1 MARRSSVGSIG
12 FPPFTYAVKWLV
24 IVNCAVYLAMLLASG
39 LNFVSVD
46 NVYLTLGLIPRA
58 VLHGWIWQVVT
69 YSFIHGG
76 LWHLLFNMLTL
87 WMFGSQF
94 EMDWGRKQFLEFYFF
109 CVVGAALTSFI
120 VGYGAFAVL
129 HAYEAPL
136 IRGVASL
143 ITTPTIGASGGI
155 FGILLAYG
163 IIYGNREILLWF
175 FLPVKAKYLVA
186 AFIFIALAGALS
198 GVGGVANF
206 AHLGGAFFG
215 WIYLRYI
222 PRKGLGFATSEGY
235 FGIRNRYL
243 KWKRR
248 QAAKKF
254 EVYMRKQNQPTN
266 YNEYF
271 DEYGNYRDPNA
282 KKKDDG
288 EGRGPWVN

>member
-12 FPPFTYAVKWLV
+12 FPPFTYMVKWL
-24 IVNCAVYLAMLLASG
+24 IIINCAVYLAMLLGSG
-39 LNFVSVD
+39 LNFVSAD
-46 NVYLTLGLIPRA
+46 NVYLTLGLVPQL

-76 LWHLLFNMLTL
+76 LFHLLFNMLTL

-109 CVVGAALTSFI
+109 CVAGAALTSII
-120 VGYGAFAVL
+120 VGYGALAVS

-136 IRGVASL
+136 IGAIASL
-143 ITTPTIGASGGI
+143 IKIPTIGASGGI

-215 WIYLRYI
+215 WVYLRFI

-235 FGIRNRYL
+235 FGIRNRYI
-243 KWKRR
+243 KWRR
-248 QAAKKF
+248 RRAAKKF

-282 KKKDDG
+282 KKKGDG
-288 EGRGPWVN
+288 EGGGPWVN